1 MRAAPFTSQSARKW
15 SRDIFAQ
22 PLNSSAKDSW
32 TFPFLLLV
40 NCFKEK
46 KAHAL
51 KCDHTA
57 K

>member
-22 PLNSSAKDSW
+22 PLNSSAKGTQ
-32 TFPFLLLV
+32 TFPFLFPV

-51 KCDHTA
+51 KCDHIP

>member
-22 PLNSSAKDSW
+22 PLNSSAKGTQ

-46 KAHAL
+46 KDHVL
-51 KCDHTA
+51 KCDHIA